1 MSHTDPIADMLT
13 RIRNAIMAEKKT
25 VIVPSSKIK
34 NEIAKVLKKEG
45 YIINYTVSGSDLTQQ
60 IEVELKYKDRVN
72 AIEGIKRI
80 STPGKREY
88 APVNDIPPVMGGYGV
103 AVLSTSKGLLTDKE
117 AKENKVGGEILFH
130 VW

>member
-13 RIRNAIMAEKKT
+13 RIRNAIMAEKKKVT
-25 VIVPSSKIK
+25 IPSSKMK

-45 YIINYTVSGSDLTQQ
+45 YIIDFSVSTSEFPQ
-60 IEVELKYKDRVN
+60 IEVTLKYDENKVN

-88 APVNDIPPVMGGYGV
+88 TSVEEIPAVMGGYGV

-117 AKENKVGGEILFH
+117 AKDINVGGEILFN